1 VRRRD
6 LGQQR
11 SGSATGPKW
20 IRRNHFVI
28 FFTERLALG
37 VQRARIEMRNVI
49 PLGPA
54 GGVPLSDA
62 TLPLHS
68 QRIDVPTYD
77 RSSLQR
83 GVVHIGAGN
92 FHRAH
97 QAVYFDDLARS
108 GISTQWG
115 ITGVSLHSSDVKDLL
130 SVQDGLYTVV
140 QRGHDR
146 QSARVVGSIGSYHF
160 APRDGAAVRAALAD
174 PATHIVS
181 LTITADGYFLDPVTR
196 EFNADKP
203 EVRADLVASGSFTTA
218 WAYLAEALDR
228 RRRAGT
234 APFTVLCCDNLPDN
248 TQAAR
253 TALVSFAALKN
264 PGLASWIDTHVAFP
278 STMVDRITPQ
288 TSNSERR
295 FVERTFGVA
304 DKWPVLT
311 EPYCQWIIEDCFS
324 DGRPPLDEVGA
335 QFVTDVSDHKTV
347 KTRLLNGTHIALAC
361 LATLAGYQRTD
372 EAMKD
377 HVIFDYVEQLMRD
390 EIQPLLPAVPG
401 MNTAGY
407 RNSLLTRLSNPRMS
421 DQLSRLARRGSTKIA
436 SFLLPSLHEA
446 IEQDRPHTLLMLA
459 LAGWARYLRGYDLKG
474 TEIRIDDPQSDLLT
488 KLATA
493 EGNSPDSL
501 LRHQIFAELRLLPTF
516 ADRFGGM
523 IADIDERGVIPTL
536 GRALRDDTRQQVS

>member
-1 VRRRD
+1 MFTNR
-6 LGQQR
+6 
-11 SGSATGPKW
+11 
-20 IRRNHFVI
+20 FVAR
-28 FFTERLALG
+28 T
-37 VQRARIEMRNVI
+37 QRARDEMRNVI
-49 PLGPA
+49 PLGPS
-54 GGVPLSDA
+54 GGVPLTDA
-62 TLPLHS
+62 TLQLHS
-68 QRIDVPTYD
+68 ERIDVPTYD

-130 SVQDGLYTVV
+130 SGQDGLYTVV

-160 APRDGAAVRAALAD
+160 APNDGAAVRAALAD
-174 PATHIVS
+174 PQTHIVS
-181 LTITADGYFLDPVTR
+181 LTITANGYFLDPVTR
-196 EFNADKP
+196 QFNADAP
-203 EVRADLVASGSFTTA
+203 DVRADLVGSDSFTTA
-218 WAYLAEALDR
+218 WSYLAEALDR

-253 TALVSFAALKN
+253 TALVSFAALKD

-288 TSNSERR
+288 TTNTERR
-295 FVERTFGVA
+295 FVERTFGIA
-304 DKWPVLT
+304 DRWPVLT
-311 EPYCQWIIEDCFS
+311 EPYCQWIIEDSFS

-377 HVIFDYVEQLMRD
+377 NVIFDYAEQLMRD

-421 DQLSRLARRGSTKIA
+421 DQLSRLARRGSTKIS

-446 IEQDRPHTLLMLA
+446 IEQGRPHTLLMLA
-459 LAGWARYLRGYDLKG
+459 LAGWARYLQGHDLKG
-474 TEIRIDDPQSDLLT
+474 KEIRIDDPESALLT
-488 KLATA
+488 RLATA
-493 EGNSPDSL
+493 GGNSPEAL
-501 LRHQIFAELRLLPTF
+501 LRHEIFSELRQLPAF
-516 ADRFGGM
+516 ADRLSDM
-523 IADIDERGVIPTL
+523 IADFDESGVIPTL
-536 GRALRDDTRQQVS
+536 RRALQDDDAREMVS